1 MCSGG
6 RAALC
11 ICLICHE
18 NKCADDNNGQLCF
31 HVLARAEWGQPNP
44 AKSGDG
50 GELTQAEDVSDNI
63 FSLRGRKHE
72 HWHPS
77 VRRC

>member
-1 MCSGG
+1 MTMMVNFVFMYSP
-6 RAALC
+6 
-11 ICLICHE
+11 
-18 NKCADDNNGQLCF
+18 
-31 HVLARAEWGQPNP
+31 VWMGQPNP

-50 GELTQAEDVSDNI
+50 GELTQAEDVSDYI

-72 HWHPS
+72 HWHPR